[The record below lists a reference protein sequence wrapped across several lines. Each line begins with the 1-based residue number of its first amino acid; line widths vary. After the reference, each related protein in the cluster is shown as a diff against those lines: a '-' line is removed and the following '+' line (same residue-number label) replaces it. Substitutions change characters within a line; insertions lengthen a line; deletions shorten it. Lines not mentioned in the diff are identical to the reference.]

1 MVVCPETFRTCAK
14 NMSKPPPTTTSQAM
28 EDDDALHDRY
38 QGIDPF
44 DGIDVDGLKWHTFKD
59 QLKAATDVGST
70 RTRMI
75 VYGKQA
81 KVTAANAAVEA
92 GIMFNDL
99 QGRDPTAYDKLWGK
113 DYCWEPGYVQ
123 NSVNVAKKA
132 VFKWYTV
139 VFEGRCL
146 TKVKALGWEN
156 VGDVFGEFDREY
168 GKLTVKDLHD
178 HELKFEKGIVK
189 PDGQKMCE
197 HDDMV
202 DMLSLWCQSQADLAL
217 EVPEGARAANSY
229 LTEEK
234 MVEVI
239 CNSVH
244 PSYAETIS
252 NLRFQTWMKA
262 VSQMTTAQATAEHAK
277 GFEAYREYKISLT
290 DLKGVLT
297 AKYRAQK
304 NLWAEERKS
313 KAHGKVA
320 RILAYG
326 GPKIAPGA
334 CWDCGSL
341 DHRRGDDSCPCKGQ
355 LKFAPQWLLDKIAAK
370 SSGGGDG
377 KSSAP
382 TKKVKPTCRYWKR
395 NGQCRNGKH
404 CAFPHPPSE
413 KGVGK
418 NEKSNARLSKGETA
432 KQQSRMDKFTNQITA
447 ALVSGIS
454 GKKTKRVAFKGHE
467 EPEEDA
473 SSDSE
478 NPAKVMRSLV
488 MKAVKSNN
496 IFMIRG
502 DVSDGYKQEVD
513 IEQSKIDP
521 YGITVLDYPMLANQ
535 ASAHSPG
542 VVAFDNCAKISA
554 SNMRSDF
561 LKLDESEEAKRSARI
576 VGVGGEAKCGGRGV
590 MMLTLK
596 HSHHGTWVMIDPDA
610 IYLESNDGKDPPLRC
625 VSANRME
632 DFGLYIH
639 KTVVDGHVTSVLRD
653 TRTDL
658 TLPLDREDGL
668 CVLRTVERDLRN
680 HRKDRN
686 VYKVVGFITAGKHCP
701 IFKVQDLTTTLATAK
716 YAMPFC
722 QNDTYI
728 GNTFTK
734 PDQTL
739 DLSSPN
745 THSHLPIRGN
755 FDGMSAGDRVEGR
768 GKGGFRKGKGAG
780 SGAGRG
786 VGQEY
791 GHRSNRDRGKG
802 RGKGHAK
809 GRGAGRSLKIASQ
822 ASRGA
827 GKGSGSNFPPHSF
840 RSPESGRPI
849 MVPRV
854 HSKGKHRHSST
865 GGLSLKQQDPRQVQA
880 MYDSVVGGSSSS
892 YDPGY
897 YDSSCGANLPG
908 PDVGRRIDYARQ
920 IVGGDRL
927 FSPTPVSAAMM
938 SNTSTARRPTPAE
951 TYEAGFEDG
960 WLQRQ
965 YKQRKGPS
973 MTSVVTNVYNKSRQS
988 KRKPKPSMKQ
998 KQLKDSVGKRTA
1010 KQPPPNCK
1018 TTRHLRFDD
1027 DDDDYQP
1034 PKRVRAMYR
1043 RPVSGSIRITKTA
1056 DFSCGVSTERSG
1068 TCETSDGA
1076 SSNVTRESDVDT
1088 NLLCKVMTVWVD
1100 EQHFELKS
1108 GEIEKFEFES
1118 EQQVFAS
1125 LLSCKVE
1132 LDTNHHYSNTL
1143 LHQLE
1148 KYNSTCKVFVLNTA
1162 ALSKKQRSVLW
1173 HYRLGHVAEDIP
1185 LRLARRNE
1193 QGIPFAYGIDNC
1205 TKLNCDC
1212 AICDKSRFKVKPFK
1226 SVPAIHSQQYPPFF
1240 CIQVD
1245 GFGGQ
1250 GSLKTKAVGVDDD
1263 TAGVDFDDS
1272 GAGDD
1277 AESFQCQSI
1286 GGAVGG
1292 YNFVDVGTGAI
1303 TPRLYSKK
1311 SQFPAILKRFI
1322 LEVTAMQWQIRII
1335 RASDSEIVNNGE
1347 VEAICAEW
1355 DILIQP
1361 TSQGTPAELGR
1372 VEVANRDIAKMA
1384 RGMLMSAPHLP
1395 PSMWGAAFVYAG
1407 VISWLLPKKWN
1418 EDMTPYEAIRGRAPD
1433 LKSLCIHV
1441 FGCPTEVR
1449 RVPTGDKYKTK
1460 LEPRTETMYFV
1471 GTDYPSV
1478 LVWLPSKNRIYR
1490 VSKRKVSCHEGAYV
1504 AEQPLTALQLKQ
1516 RIVLDDEQAGDS
1528 ELSVVDTV
1536 PTVRS
1541 LRILNDQ
1548 VDPGEKADTLER
1560 YLESNES
1567 IDAEEDSKFQEKLL
1581 RMFKKALL
1589 EPSLQQQLVEYV
1601 QQGHLKVTPNSN
1613 DGLNRKA
1620 ELDQGSSNR
1629 TTTAGTSQ
1637 VAEGKSKARRS
1648 KRAKPASKETEV
1660 ELQSEAAQAKEVI
1673 QKHKQGLPPLNRAK
1687 PGTRVKILTKLFDP
1701 VDEPGKYSKGRP
1713 KVTYGTIRGHSARG
1727 VVRVLWDDENRQIGS
1742 HWKDI
1747 AYLPAE
1753 EDPHAQTKV
1762 PMLLQSVSDATTMR
1776 RNDYYWQSIAKSLGL
1791 SEWEEPYRSLATVEI
1806 LTVQAILKAA
1816 GKVQRPKEWPRT
1828 FMECLLSPDWRK
1840 WLEAVLK
1847 EYRGWQEFDAAEEV
1861 PRSSR
1866 DPDHALV
1873 RIGELYTRK
1882 RDNSCKFRPYCMGNL
1897 LVPQKHYYE
1906 TFSGTVTADTI
1917 RFFFSLATAMGKT
1930 VWQAD
1935 AKCAYLQSEEQSIPI
1950 YCLKPTFWDFVHMPI
1965 EQLMEVRKQLMK
1977 VHEEHGITA
1986 VRKLGRT
1993 MINNDNI
2000 ILLKKPLYGIPSA
2013 GFEWAQTL
2021 IRHLTGPALQFKRS
2035 QVDGCCYYKTRG
2047 NLEIESGPYEGNM
2060 YRAKGSMP
2068 QGGRVDGKLV
2078 PHRRDA
2084 VWTSEYILML
2094 TWTDDFP
2101 YFGTDAMVAEFNR
2114 VLPTLIKVDLIGEC
2128 EDFISI
2134 EVTQHDDGS
2143 KELTHSKYWLAL
2155 KVKYATFLG
2164 DRKMKVPMKPGVDKL
2179 LVEMEITAEEH
2190 EAVAN
2195 FPYRELVG
2203 SISFPSCH
2211 TKLEIRF
2218 AVSIVS
2224 RHLHDWNAAC
2234 INAALDLLSY
2244 CVETH
2249 DIGVLWTPEID
2260 PHGANV
2266 PYGYADAGYQAP
2278 RSQGGRLIKM
2288 NSAVVSLAS
2297 QCHSTVDTS
2306 TTAAEMKEAFLLS
2319 NDICGMRNLMEE
2331 LGLPLPGPTL
2341 IYEDNLPCLQ
2351 VVEGNRN
2358 MSSTTRHLEIAM
2370 WKLRER
2376 SDMQLIEMV
2385 FCRTYDQLADA
2396 QSKALGTELF
2406 RYLRDCMNGYAA
2418 ALLANPERDMPVQC
2432 ITMAELS
2439 KMLKTLANA
2448 DAQKEAKKA
2457 EQAAKKRKK

>member
-1 MVVCPETFRTCAK
+1 
-14 NMSKPPPTTTSQAM
+14 
-28 EDDDALHDRY
+28 
-38 QGIDPF
+38 
-44 DGIDVDGLKWHTFKD
+44 
-59 QLKAATDVGST
+59 
-70 RTRMI
+70 
-75 VYGKQA
+75 
-81 KVTAANAAVEA
+81 
-92 GIMFNDL
+92 MFSDL
-99 QGRDPTAYDKLWGK
+99 QSRDPTAYDKLWDK
-113 DYCWEPGYVQ
+113 DYCWQPEYVQ

-132 VFKWYTV
+132 VFAWYNV

-156 VGDVFGEFDREY
+156 VGEVFDEFDKEF
-168 GKLTVKDLHD
+168 GNVTAKDLHD
-178 HELKFEKGIVK
+178 HELKFEAGIVK
-189 PDGQKMCE
+189 PDGEEMYPQ
-197 HDDMV
+197 DDMV
-202 DMLSLWCQSQADLAL
+202 DMLRLWSKSQADLEL
-217 EVPEGARAANSY
+217 EVPEADRAANQY
-229 LTEEK
+229 LTEK
-234 MVEVI
+234 KLVEVI

-244 PSYAETIS
+244 PIYAETIA

-262 VSQMTTAQATAEHAK
+262 VSIMPPAQAVQEHAK
-277 GFEAYREYKISLT
+277 GFEAYREFEISLQ
-290 DLKGVLT
+290 DVKGVLT
-297 AKYRAQK
+297 DKFRAQK
-304 NLWAEERKS
+304 KLWAEDRKS

-320 RILAYG
+320 RIFAYG

-341 DHRRGDDSCPCKGQ
+341 EHRRGDDSCPCKGQ
-355 LKFAPQWLLDKIAAK
+355 LKFAPQWLLDKVAAK
-370 SSGGGDG
+370 NSGGG
-377 KSSAP
+377 KQP
-382 TKKVKPTCRYWKR
+382 TAKNSNQNQKPTCRFWKK

-404 CAFPHPPSE
+404 CSFPHPPSE
-413 KGVGK
+413 KGTGK
-418 NEKSNARLSKGETA
+418 HEKSNARLSKGDSA
-432 KQQSRMDKFTNQITA
+432 QRQSRMDKFTNQITA
-447 ALVSGIS
+447 ALVAGMSS
-454 GKKTKRVAFKGHE
+454 SKTKRTA
-467 EPEEDA
+467 PRD
-473 SSDSE
+473 SSSNDSGGDDSDGE
-478 NPAKVMRSLV
+478 NPAKIMRSLV
-488 MKAVKSNN
+488 MKAVKTNG
-496 IFMIRG
+496 ILMVRADVDKAYKADFVG
-502 DVSDGYKQEVD
+502 DTAGGNFTGSGSDIK
-513 IEQSKIDP
+513 P
-521 YGITVLDYPMLANQ
+521 YGPVVCDYAMLVNK
-535 ASAHSPG
+535 ASAHSAG

-554 SNMRSDF
+554 SNQRSDF
-561 LKLDESEEAKRSARI
+561 IKLDESLAAQKSARI
-576 VGVGGEAKCGGRGV
+576 VGVGGEAVCGGRGV
-590 MMLTLK
+590 LCLTLQ
-596 HSHHGTWVMIDPDA
+596 HGQHGTWIMIDPDA
-610 IYLESNDGKDPPLRC
+610 IFLKPQAKNEPALRC
-625 VSANRME
+625 VAANRME

-639 KTVVDGHVTSVLRD
+639 KTVVGGRVSTVLRD
-653 TRTDL
+653 TRTDF
-658 TLPLDREDGL
+658 TLPLQREDGL
-668 CVLRTVERDLRN
+668 CVLRTVKRDIRN
-680 HRKDRN
+680 HKKDRN
-686 VYKVVGFITAGKHCP
+686 LMKAIGYIVAGKHCP
-701 IFKVQDLTTTLATAK
+701 VFKVQDLTTTLASAK

-722 QNDTYI
+722 QNDSYL
-728 GNTFTK
+728 GNTFTE
-734 PDQTL
+734 PNQML
-739 DLSSPN
+739 DLSSGYS
-745 THSHLPIRGN
+745 HSHLPINGEVDSMGAGAGVRGN
-755 FDGMSAGDRVEGR
+755 GR
-768 GKGGFRKGKGAG
+768 GSNRRG
-780 SGAGRG
+780 GRG
-786 VGQEY
+786 
-791 GHRSNRDRGKG
+791 NRGGGARGGGKG
-802 RGKGHAK
+802 RGGAFR
-809 GRGAGRSLKIASQ
+809 GRGGQGSSTDRFAPSSFQSPSPSRSTKEPKAMM
-822 ASRGA
+822 
-827 GKGSGSNFPPHSF
+827 
-840 RSPESGRPI
+840 RP
-849 MVPRV
+849 
-854 HSKGKHRHSST
+854 KGKARPST
-865 GGLSLKQQDPRQVQA
+865 GALALRQQTAQQA
-880 MYDSVVGGSSSS
+880 QDIYDSVIGNANARYPPRPSQDERVR
-892 YDPGY
+892 
-897 YDSSCGANLPG
+897 NLPG
-908 PDVGRRIDYARQ
+908 PDIGERVDYARQ
-920 IVGGDRL
+920 VVGGDRL
-927 FSPTPVSAAMM
+927 FSPAPVDPAYWNRLELRPPNRNIQARYQDLNRMAASNAPVSAAMV
-938 SNTSTARRPTPAE
+938 TVATAAKDISKA
-951 TYEAGFEDG
+951 YDAGFANG
-960 WLQRQ
+960 KKQKR
-965 YKQRKGPS
+965 YKQRSGPS
-973 MTSVVTNVYNKSRQS
+973 MSTVVSSEYSKSRRS
-988 KRKPKPSMKQ
+988 NRKSKPSKKQ
-998 KQLKDSVGKRTA
+998 RQLKDSVGKRTA
-1010 KQPPPNCK
+1010 SQPPPNCK

-1027 DDDDYQP
+1027 DEDDYQP
-1034 PKRVRAMYR
+1034 PKRLRAMYR
-1043 RPVSGSIRITKTA
+1043 KPVSGSIRITKVA
-1056 DFSCGVSTERSG
+1056 DFSCGVGTERSG

-1076 SSNVTRESDVDT
+1076 LSDATRESDVDVD
-1088 NLLCKVMTVWVD
+1088 LLCKIMAVWVD
-1100 EQHFELKS
+1100 EQHFEFDN
-1108 GEIEKFEFES
+1108 GVVEKFEFKS
-1118 EQQVFAS
+1118 EQQLVAS
-1125 LLSCKVE
+1125 VLSCKIE
-1132 LDTNHHYSNTL
+1132 LENNHHYSNTIL
-1143 LHQLE
+1143 KQLE
-1148 KYNSTCKVFVLNTA
+1148 PYNSTCKVFVLNTA
-1162 ALSKKQRSVLW
+1162 ALTKKQRSVLW

-1193 QGIPFAYGIDNC
+1193 QGVPFAYGIDNC

-1212 AICDKSRFKVKPFK
+1212 AICDKARFKVKPFK
-1226 SVPAIHSQQYPPFF
+1226 SVPATHSQQYPPFF

-1250 GSLKTKAVGVDDD
+1250 GSLKTKATGVDDD
-1263 TAGVDFDDS
+1263 TVGVDFDDS
-1272 GAGDD
+1272 SAGDD
-1277 AESFQCQSI
+1277 SESFQCQSI

-1292 YNFVDVGTGAI
+1292 YNFVDVGSGAI

-1418 EDMTPYEAIRGRAPD
+1418 NDMTPYEAIRGRAPD

-1504 AEQPLTALQLKQ
+1504 ADQPLTALQLKD
-1516 RIVLDDEQAGDS
+1516 RIVFDDEQAADS

-1548 VDPGEKADTLER
+1548 VDPGENQNTLER

-1581 RMFKKALL
+1581 RMFKRALL
-1589 EPSLQQQLVEYV
+1589 EPSLQQQLVEHV
-1601 QQGHLKVTPNSN
+1601 QKGHLKAKPNSN
-1613 DGLNRKA
+1613 DGLNQNA
-1620 ELDQGSSNR
+1620 ELDQGSSNS
-1629 TTTAGTSQ
+1629 TDSAGNSQ
-1637 VAEGKSKARRS
+1637 VADGEFKPRRS
-1648 KRAKPASKETEV
+1648 RRAKPASKDKEV
-1660 ELQSEAAQAKEVI
+1660 QLQSEAAEAKQVI
-1673 QKHKQGLPPLNRAK
+1673 QKHKQELPTLNRAK

-1701 VDEPGKYSKGRP
+1701 IDEPGKYSKGKPR
-1713 KVTYGTIRGHSARG
+1713 VTHGTIRGHSGRG
-1727 VVRVLWDDENRQIGS
+1727 IVRVLWDDESRQIGS

-1753 EDPHAQTKV
+1753 EDPHAQIQV
-1762 PMLLQSVSDATTMR
+1762 PVLLQSVSDATTMR
-1776 RNDYYWQSIAKSLGL
+1776 RSDYYWQSVGKSLGL

-1847 EYRGWQEFDAAEEV
+1847 EFRGWQEFDAAEEV

-1866 DPDHALV
+1866 NPDHALV

-1897 LVPQKHYYE
+1897 LTAQKHYYE

-1917 RFFFSLATAMGKT
+1917 RFFFSLATALGKT

-1935 AKCAYLQSEEQSIPI
+1935 AKCAYLQSDEQSIPI

-1965 EQLMEVRKQLMK
+1965 EQLMEMRKQLVK
-1977 VHEEHGITA
+1977 VHEEHGISA

-2021 IRHLTGPALQFKRS
+2021 IRHLTGPALKFKRS
-2035 QVDGCCYYKTRG
+2035 QVDGCCYYKTSG
-2047 NLEIESGPYEGNM
+2047 NLQIEDGPYEDNP

-2084 VWTSEYILML
+2084 VWATEYILLL

-2101 YFGTDAMVAEFNR
+2101 YFGTDRMVAEFNR
-2114 VLPTLIKVDLIGEC
+2114 VLPSLIKVDLIGEC
-2128 EDFISI
+2128 KDFISI
-2134 EVTQHDDGS
+2134 EVTQHDDGG

-2155 KVKYATFLG
+2155 KIKYATFLG
-2164 DRKMKVPMKPGVDKL
+2164 DRKLKVPMKPGVDKL
-2179 LVEMEITAEEH
+2179 LVEMEISAEEH
-2190 EAVAN
+2190 DAVAN

-2203 SISFPSCH
+2203 SIAFPSCH

-2249 DIGVLWTPEID
+2249 DIGILWMPGID

-2266 PYGYADAGYQAP
+2266 PYGYADAGYSAP

-2288 NSAVVSLAS
+2288 NSAVVSLSS
-2297 QCHSTVDTS
+2297 QRHSTVDTS

-2319 NDICGMRNLMEE
+2319 NDICGMRNLMSE

-2358 MSSTTRHLEIAM
+2358 MTDTTRHLEIAM

-2376 SDMQLIEMV
+2376 NDMQLIQMEY
-2385 FCRTYDQLADA
+2385 CRTYDQLADA

-2418 ALLANPERDMPVQC
+2418 AMLANPEREMPVQC